1 MADYYSLLARK
12 IGPLRQSTP
21 EGRHAIYEL
30 ARKALFN
37 QLRAIQPPVAEQVI
51 QNEGRALDEAIA
63 RLEIEAAAELRSE
76 AETPAQAAEPQSE
89 AGGARAGSDLRERQR
104 PAAPAPAVPEAASGS
119 RRILGIAAV
128 LFVLVG
134 AVSFAALHF
143 RERPE
148 DLARLK
154 PDESARSEGES
165 GKIADRVDGGD
176 HDSLEGGGA
185 NKGPAVPVAQ
195 KAELFV
201 ATADHPD
208 KVDRIYN
215 GAVVWRLDNI
225 GGGDGQPMKSAIR
238 GDVDFPEGK
247 LKAVVLIQK
256 NLDPALSASH
266 TMNVSFSLAADSD
279 LKGVKQIGPPQMRR
293 PEAQSGEKITGIP
306 VEITSNAF
314 LIGLM
319 RGEAEARN
327 LKLLRAPWVIDL
339 PLQLSDGRV
348 ATINLEKGAA
358 GDRVFAD
365 AIDSWSR

>member
-76 AETPAQAAEPQSE
+76 AETPAKAAEPKSE
-89 AGGARAGSDLRERQR
+89 AAVKNGSDLRERQR
-104 PAAPAPAVPEAASGS
+104 PAAPAPAAPEASSGS

-128 LFVLVG
+128 LFILVG

-154 PDESARSEGES
+154 PDENAKAESES
-165 GKIADRVDGGD
+165 GKIVDRVDGSD
-176 HDSLEGGGA
+176 HDSLEGGP

-238 GDVDFPEGK
+238 GDVDFPDGK
-247 LKAVVLIQK
+247 LKAVILIQK

-266 TMNVSFSLAADSD
+266 TMNVSFSLAPDSD

-293 PEAQSGEKITGIP
+293 PEAQSGDKITGIP

-365 AIDSWSR
+365 AIDSWAR